1 MLEIIIY
8 ETNKNRYK
16 RPKSTTITQNTH
28 FLADVVGNAGST
40 DLQVRYLFNNQLYLE
55 KGFWSFK

>member
-16 RPKSTTITQNTH
+16 RPKSPTITQNTH
-28 FLADVVGNAGST
+28 FLADVVGNAGSK

-55 KGFWSFK
+55 KGFWSFN